1 MLCHLAKF
9 VVPFFTETFDE
20 GFTQET
26 IDGNVKLLSFLT
38 CAVAHFPTV
47 IIESYEPS
55 FESLDTNGIKGAA
68 YWLSE

>member
-1 MLCHLAKF
+1 LLCHLNEF
-9 VVPFFTETFDE
+9 VVPFLTETFDE

-26 IDGNVKLLSFLT
+26 IDGNVELLSFLT

-55 FESLDTNGIKGAA
+55 LESLDTNGIKGAA
-68 YWLSE
+68 DWLAE